1 MKLPII
7 MQCLT
12 GKFTNFA
19 PQIIDVSKEKRQKN
33 FIQQPVFQGGP
44 KGLTD
49 FIYQNLKYP
58 QEAFDAN
65 IEGVVLV
72 DYDIDHK
79 GNVVATR
86 VLQGIGHGCD
96 EEACRVVRLLKYVV
110 GKNRGLNVLF
120 HQKAK
125 IQFKKPAPV
134 QVVAPL
140 PEQME
145 PSVMTQNAP
154 QYQYSVTVTT
164 TATTPQEAAPQQTA
178 PQQTFTYTITI
189 NQ

>member
-1 MKLPII
+1 
-7 MQCLT
+7 
-12 GKFTNFA
+12 
-19 PQIIDVSKEKRQKN
+19 VSKEKRQKN
-33 FIQQPVFQGGP
+33 FIQQPVYQGGP

-49 FIYQNLKYP
+49 FIYQNLRYP

-65 IEGVVLV
+65 VEGVVLV

-96 EEACRVVRLLKYVV
+96 EEACRVVRLLKYIV

-125 IQFKKPAPV
+125 IQFKKPAQV
-134 QVVAPL
+134 QTVAPL

-145 PSVMTQNAP
+145 SLVMSQNAP

-164 TATTPQEAAPQQTA
+164 TAATPQEATPQQAQPQQTYS
-178 PQQTFTYTITI
+178 YTITI

>member
-1 MKLPII
+1 
-7 MQCLT
+7 MQFLT
-12 GKFTNFA
+12 QEFTNFA
-19 PQIIDVSKEKRQKN
+19 LQFIDVSKEKRQKN
-33 FIQQPVFQGGP
+33 FIQQPVYQGGP

-49 FIYQNLKYP
+49 FIYQNLRYP

-65 IEGVVLV
+65 VEGIVLV

-96 EEACRVVRLLKYVV
+96 EEACRVVRLLKYIV

-125 IQFKKPAPV
+125 IQFKKPVPV
-134 QVVAPL
+134 QAVAPL
-140 PEQME
+140 PEPMQPLE
-145 PSVMTQNAP
+145 IAQHAP

-164 TATTPQEAAPQQTA
+164 AAPAAQEATPQQTT